1 MRRFTAVAIQ
11 TELTFEA
18 TSRKEKVG
26 DLTLHWNE
34 AGTGDQV
41 LIALHGSGPGASAWS
56 NFKGNLPVF
65 ADQFRTLLIDQPGFG
80 RSDKPKV
87 TGSTMTHAAKAI
99 VALMD
104 KLKIEKAHFLGN
116 SYGGGVAARITID
129 HPERVE
135 KLVLMGPGGI
145 AHVIFSPDPTEGIS
159 ILREFLT
166 KPTRESLERFV
177 RIMVYDQKLVTPE
190 LLEERWST
198 VNDKDTFEGFKRV
211 AMPDV
216 TPEEGRRIR
225 EENDLWRHLEKV
237 SHQVL
242 MIWGRDDRVV
252 PMDSAF
258 LALRRLRNSRLHIFS
273 RCGHWAQV
281 EKKDEFNRLVVDF
294 LTH

>member
-1 MRRFTAVAIQ
+1 MAIQ

-18 TSRKEKVG
+18 TSNRRKVG
-26 DLTLHWNE
+26 EITLHWNE
-34 AGTGDQV
+34 AGAGDQV
-41 LIALHGSGPGASAWS
+41 LVALHGSGPGASAWS

-65 ADQFRTLLIDQPGFG
+65 SDHFRTLLVDQPGFG
-80 RSDKPKV
+80 WSDKPKIS
-87 TGSTMTHAAKAI
+87 GSSTTYAAKA
-99 VALMD
+99 VVGLMD
-104 KLKIEKAHFLGN
+104 ELQIEKAHFLGN
-116 SYGGGVAARITID
+116 SYGGGVAARIAID

-166 KPTRESLERFV
+166 NPTRATLERFV
-177 RIMVYDQKLVTPE
+177 RIMVWDQKLVTAE
-190 LLEERWST
+190 LLEERWNT
-198 VNDKDTFEGFKRV
+198 VNDPETFAGFKQA

-225 EENDLWRHLEKV
+225 EENDLWRHLEKIN
-237 SHQVL
+237 HQVL

-252 PMDSAF
+252 PMDAAF
-258 LALRRLRNSRLHIFS
+258 FALRRLRNSRLHIFS